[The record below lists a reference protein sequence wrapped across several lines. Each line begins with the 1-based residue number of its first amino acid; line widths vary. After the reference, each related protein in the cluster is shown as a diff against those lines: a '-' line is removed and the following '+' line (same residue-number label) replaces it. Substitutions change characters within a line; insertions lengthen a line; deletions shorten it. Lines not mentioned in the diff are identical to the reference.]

1 VTAPTPDREF
11 WSIGEMSKAFEATP
25 RALRFY
31 EDKGLLS
38 PKREGLNR
46 LYGHRD
52 RARLKLILRGKMVGL
67 PLDDIREILDLYN
80 LKDGQQLQMRKSLEK
95 FAAHA
100 VVLRQQRDHLDEAIA
115 SLDERVAWLS
125 EQLAKP
131 VSPVDGADAYAAR
144 ALSALDEDG
153 IHTNLDHPIPDSR
166 STAAGMTR
174 TAARQ

>member
-1 VTAPTPDREF
+1 MQNTSSEREF

-38 PKREGLNR
+38 PRREGLNR

-52 RARLKLILRGKMVGL
+52 RARLKLILRGKSVGL
-67 PLDDIREILDLYN
+67 PLDDIREILDLYD

-95 FAAHA
+95 FTAHA
-100 VVLRQQRDHLDEAIA
+100 AVLQNQRDHLDEAIA
-115 SLDERVAWLS
+115 NLNERIAWLES
-125 EQLAKP
+125 QLAKP
-131 VSPVDGADAYAAR
+131 ASPVDGADAYAAR
-144 ALSALDEDG
+144 ARSALDGDT
-153 IHTNLDHPIPDSR
+153 HDFADSR
-166 STAAGMTR
+166 ATAAVTAR